1 MLHIVDDE
9 EIIRDSLTWLARSR
23 NIAAIGYESG
33 AAVLGALAH
42 ATGIDAEGECLLL
55 DVRMPG
61 TSGVALFNELKTKGL
76 LHRRPVIFLTGHG
89 DVPMA
94 VDMLKNG
101 AFDFFEKPFNDN
113 QLMDRVLEALEVSRA
128 GGAEDAVQSRLA
140 ALSARE
146 REVLDLILAGKMNKV
161 IADELGISMR
171 TVEVHRA
178 HIFDKMNVKAPSL
191 QTRIANLSGGNQQK
205 VLLAR
210 WLEIAPKVLILDE
223 PTRGVDIYA
232 KSEIYQL
239 VHKLAEQGVAVV
251 VISSELPEV
260 IGICDRVLVMR
271 EGAITGELAGAAIT
285 QEAIMHL
292 ATDTAG
298 MHGTHAGGAE
308 PPAVGTA
315 AVHSSP
321 SSHSF

>member
-23 NIAAIGYESG
+23 NIAATGYESG
-33 AAVLGALAH
+33 TALMGALSA
-42 ATGIDAEGECLLL
+42 ASGIDAEGECLLL

-61 TSGVALFNELKTKGL
+61 TSGVALFNELKTRGL

-113 QLMDRVLEALEVSRA
+113 QLMDRVLQALESSRA

-178 HIFDKMNVKAPSL
+178 HIFDKMNVKTA
-191 QTRIANLSGGNQQK
+191 
-205 VLLAR
+205 VELAR
-210 WLEIAPKVLILDE
+210 LLK
-223 PTRGVDIYA
+223 
-232 KSEIYQL
+232 
-239 VHKLAEQGVAVV
+239 
-251 VISSELPEV
+251 
-260 IGICDRVLVMR
+260 
-271 EGAITGELAGAAIT
+271 
-285 QEAIMHL
+285 
-292 ATDTAG
+292 
-298 MHGTHAGGAE
+298 
-308 PPAVGTA
+308 
-315 AVHSSP
+315 
-321 SSHSF
+321 